1 MAHSSGTSLLDS
13 GIFGIRFDEELV
25 IGIVGAA
32 VGAVTLAALEPYY
45 NKQAQHTSALSGLQW
60 LDKLIEGHPDCMQTA
75 FGVCL
80 HIFMALLKTLH
91 KMGYRGSKH
100 VELCEQ
106 LMILLYTCIT
116 GSTLQHVREHFQCP
130 IATVSKYIAFFRS
143 CFSSVLQTT
152 RCFHRMLIAFS
163 SSPFYTKYV
172 SQPKVT
178 DICPPKISHNLR
190 FYLYFA
196 NVLGTI
202 DGTHITCTPSAAE
215 QQTVPNYK
223 GFLLQNCLQHGTLS
237 DVVGALSYSQSLAHS
252 HFSLSH
258 HAVPQL
264 ALKLFMLAV
273 CEWGIC
279 DFKMKASMTVQKTS
293 THLYT
298 GSSPQASHGCH
309 SLALVCSRGRHGK
322 WCGQF

>member
-1 MAHSSGTSLLDS
+1 MPNCYSLKVHCLFSLLFFICLTNNQVLS
-13 GIFGIRFDEELV
+13 QNAHRFF
-25 IGIVGAA
+25 II
-32 VGAVTLAALEPYY
+32 
-45 NKQAQHTSALSGLQW
+45 S
-60 LDKLIEGHPDCMQTA
+60 
-75 FGVCL
+75 
-80 HIFMALLKTLH
+80 
-91 KMGYRGSKH
+91 
-100 VELCEQ
+100 
-106 LMILLYTCIT
+106 IL
-116 GSTLQHVREHFQCP
+116 
-130 IATVSKYIAFFRS
+130 
-143 CFSSVLQTT
+143 
-152 RCFHRMLIAFS
+152 
-163 SSPFYTKYV
+163 
-172 SQPKVT
+172 
-178 DICPPKISHNLR
+178 HNLR

-273 CEWGIC
+273 CKWGIC

-309 SLALVCSRGRHGK
+309 SVALVRSRGRHGK